1 LLKASALA
9 AFLSVF
15 DLAMAVFL
23 ALRSFASLSYFFKM
37 FSGTAFSAGA
47 AGAAYDVCFL
57 T

>member
-1 LLKASALA
+1 
-9 AFLSVF
+9 
-15 DLAMAVFL
+15 MAVFL